1 MNLTPC
7 QTIQVKKCP
16 ALPDEPLIVDPVSIH
31 KTNMLKRAHDSITPL
46 VNEAN
51 SVIER
56 YQVIQ
61 KTNDVNTVE
70 LIDLA
75 EEYDEI
81 VYESSSL
88 SRRAVAF
95 LNETVDLNESPDV
108 GQARDV
114 ARYIVET
121 CAKINDNARVFTMW
135 TLV

>member
-7 QTIQVKKCP
+7 QTIHVNKCP
-16 ALPDEPLIVDPVSIH
+16 ALPDEPLIIDLVSIH
-31 KTNMLKRAHDSITPL
+31 MTNMLKRAHEGIVPL

-61 KTNDVNTVE
+61 KTNDVNMVE

-88 SRRAVAF
+88 RRSAVAF
-95 LNETVDLNESPDV
+95 LHETVDLDESPDV

>member
-1 MNLTPC
+1 MILTPC

-16 ALPDEPLIVDPVSIH
+16 SFPDKPLIDNLVSRHMSI
-31 KTNMLKRAHDSITPL
+31 MLQKAHDNIAPL

-61 KTNDVNTVE
+61 KTNDVNMIK
-70 LIDLA
+70 LMDLA

-81 VYESSSL
+81 VYESSSA

-95 LNETVDLNESPDV
+95 LNETVSLDTSPDV

-114 ARYIVET
+114 AHHIVDT
-121 CAKINDNARVFTMW
+121 CAKIDDNARVFTMW

>member
-7 QTIQVKKCP
+7 QTIQVNKCP
-16 ALPDEPLIVDPVSIH
+16 ALPDEPLIIDLVSIH
-31 KTNMLKRAHDSITPL
+31 MTNMLKRAHEGIVPL

-61 KTNDVNTVE
+61 KTNDVNMVE

-75 EEYDEI
+75 EEYEEI

-88 SRRAVAF
+88 RRSAVAF
-95 LNETVDLNESPDV
+95 LHETIDRDESPDV

-114 ARYIVET
+114 ARHIVET
-121 CAKINDNARVFTMW
+121 CAKIDDNARVFTMW

>member
-1 MNLTPC
+1 
-7 QTIQVKKCP
+7 
-16 ALPDEPLIVDPVSIH
+16 
-31 KTNMLKRAHDSITPL
+31 MLKRAHDSITPL

>member
-16 ALPDEPLIVDPVSIH
+16 ALPDEPLIIDLVSIH
-31 KTNMLKRAHDSITPL
+31 TTNMLKRAHEGITPL

-61 KTNDVNTVE
+61 KTNDVNMVE

-75 EEYDEI
+75 EEYAEI
-81 VYESSSL
+81 VYQSSSL
-88 SRRAVAF
+88 RRRAVAF
-95 LNETVDLNESPDV
+95 LHETVDLDESPDV

-121 CAKINDNARVFTMW
+121 CAKIDNNARVFTMW

>member
-7 QTIQVKKCP
+7 QTIHVNKCP
-16 ALPDEPLIVDPVSIH
+16 ALPDEPFIIDQVSIH
-31 KTNMLKRAHDSITPL
+31 MTNMLKRAHEGIAPL

-61 KTNDVNTVE
+61 KTNDVNMVE

-81 VYESSSL
+81 VHQSSSL
-88 SRRAVAF
+88 RRSAVAF
-95 LNETVDLNESPDV
+95 LHETVDRDESPDV

>member
-7 QTIQVKKCP
+7 QTIQVKKYP
-16 ALPDEPLIVDPVSIH
+16 ALPDEPFIIDLVSIH
-31 KTNMLKRAHDSITPL
+31 MTNMLKRAHEGIVPL

-61 KTNDVNTVE
+61 KTNDVNMVE

-81 VYESSSL
+81 VHQSSSL
-88 SRRAVAF
+88 RRSAVAF
-95 LNETVDLNESPDV
+95 LHETVDMDESPDV

>member
-7 QTIQVKKCP
+7 QTIHVNKCP
-16 ALPDEPLIVDPVSIH
+16 ALPDEPLIIDLVSIH
-31 KTNMLKRAHDSITPL
+31 MTNMLKRAHEGIVPL

-61 KTNDVNTVE
+61 KTNDVNMVE

-95 LNETVDLNESPDV
+95 LHETVDMDESPDV

>member
-16 ALPDEPLIVDPVSIH
+16 ALPDEPLIVDLVSIH
-31 KTNMLKRAHDSITPL
+31 MTNMLKGAHEGIVPL

-61 KTNDVNTVE
+61 KTNDVNMVE

-95 LNETVDLNESPDV
+95 LHETVDMDESPDV